1 MIYKLAEH
9 YRCPEMLNPVAVEMK
24 VWNEEES
31 VGGAP
36 CAYTPP
42 GVLTKINNIRDP

>member
-1 MIYKLAEH
+1 
-9 YRCPEMLNPVAVEMK
+9 MLNPLSVQIK

-31 VGGAP
+31 IGGAP

-42 GVLTKINNIRDP
+42 GVLTKMNDIREPEGRIHWAGT